1 MKIIES
7 VSEFHRL
14 LGVSPPQHPLISVVN
29 LEDIQLTDASFF
41 NKFSTNF
48 YSISLKKEVK
58 AKMKYGQNFYDFDKG
73 VLSFTAPKQIQTV
86 DLSDSEFEENVAG
99 KGLVL
104 FFHPEFLAKYP
115 IASTIKQFGFFS
127 YSVNEALHLSEKEEE
142 NINEILL
149 KIRDEYQHIDTY
161 TQDVIIS
168 QLELLLNYCNRYYQR
183 QFLTRKSQ
191 NTDILI
197 KMEQILNDYFDSEEP
212 LINGL
217 PSVEFISKQLNLSPH
232 YLTDM
237 LRILTGQNTQQH
249 IQEKLLEKAKEYLL
263 STEISVAEI
272 AYQLGFE
279 YPQSF
284 NKMFKKKMNMS
295 PLEFRQSLN

>member
-1 MKIIES
+1 MKVIES
-7 VSEFHRL
+7 VSEFHQL
-14 LGVSPPQHPLISVVN
+14 LGVSAPQHPLVSVIN
-29 LEDIQLTDASFF
+29 LEEIQLLNTFF
-41 NKFSTNF
+41 TEKFSTNF

-73 VLSFTAPKQIQTV
+73 VLSFTAPKQIQSV
-86 DLSDSEFEENVAG
+86 DFTDSEAEEMVSG

-115 IASTIKQFGFFS
+115 IAAMIKHFGFFS

-149 KIRDEYQHIDTY
+149 KIKNEYQHIDAY

-168 QLELLLNYCNRYYQR
+168 QIELLLNYCNRYYQR
-183 QFLTRKSQ
+183 QFFTRKSQ
-191 NTDILI
+191 NTNLLI

-212 LINGL
+212 LVNGL
-217 PSVEFISKQLNLSPH
+217 PTVEFIANKLNLSTH

-237 LRILTGQNTQQH
+237 LRVLTGQNTQQH
-249 IQEKLLEKAKEYLL
+249 IQGKILEKAKEYLL
-263 STEISVAEI
+263 STDISISEI

-284 NKMFKKKMNMS
+284 NKMFKKKMEIS
-295 PLEFRQSLN
+295 PLEFRQSFN